1 MTKLPLKVFICVDVL
16 NEEGVLSMPSYNE
29 ADSAYKNE
37 LLEKLKYMQAFSQTF
52 MTNPNANKEIAAAKI
67 QEFLS
72 KLDVME
78 QYFNAHK
85 TTFPM
90 AGYEDKEQLPGTVP
104 TTISAAEIVQKN
116 KNAFLL
122 AINNKQEFVPLVW
135 SKALETPQ
143 GTKLAPKYYGN
154 TPTIPAQQRKTSA
167 MPVYANTAPFDKP
180 IALDTTVKHSMP
192 EHPRWGR

>member
-1 MTKLPLKVFICVDVL
+1 MTKLPLKLFVSEELL
-16 NEEGVLSMPSYNE
+16 NEDNTLSMPSYNE
-29 ADSAYKNE
+29 AGSAYKNE

-52 MTNPNANKEIAAAKI
+52 MTNPNANRGVASAKI

-90 AGYEDKEQLPGTVP
+90 AGYEDKEQVPGTAP

-116 KNAFLL
+116 KIAFLS
-122 AINNKQEFVPLVW
+122 AVNNKQEFVPLVW

-154 TPTIPAQQRKTSA
+154 TPTIPAQQRPGA
-167 MPVYANTAPFDKP
+167 MPVYANNAPFDKP

-192 EHPRWGR
+192 LHPRWGR